1 MPIFS
6 SLEKIEGAVTVT
18 MDKSKIAW
26 KTDHDTKFNNPPING
41 TCDADPD
48 TAFQCSFGNSEKPPF
63 WQKPIYEV
71 SDIVG
76 TADEPSENGY
86 KNQALEVWMRTAAFP
101 TFRKLYAISNE
112 VVPAGDYTLKV
123 NYNYPTSGFKG
134 TKSFVI
140 AQVGWAGGKN
150 PFLGIAYIVVG
161 SLSLVAAVALFF
173 VHKYSSKKAQD

>member
-1 MPIFS
+1 
-6 SLEKIEGAVTVT
+6 
-18 MDKSKIAW
+18 MDKTKIAW
-26 KTDHDTKFNNPPING
+26 KTDHDTKFNNPPINA
-41 TCDADPD
+41 TCSADPN
-48 TAFQCSFGNSEKPPF
+48 TEFQCSFGNSEKPPF

-71 SDIVG
+71 SDIVD
-76 TADEPSENGY
+76 TSTQYSENGY
-86 KNQALEVWMRTAAFP
+86 ENQALEVWMRTAAFP
-101 TFRKLYAISNE
+101 TFRKLYAISND
-112 VVPAGDYTLKV
+112 VVSEGNYTLKV